1 MIICDAIE
9 GVFKNIPDGI
19 AVEKALHT
27 DILKYGRT
35 YVLQATTTIIFDLDN

>member
-35 YVLQATTTIIFDLDN
+35 YVLQSNRNYNI